1 MDRKPVPV
9 RERPVKYYNQAKNTK
24 YRYNW
29 WATGK
34 DGIADEDRYEHL
46 WQVVRGIV
54 EKQQWRSYNNLRFAR
69 LYHNMELIGLDP
81 GMYARTALR
90 DNYLTNRVTLNVIK
104 SCIDTASSKIAKSKP
119 RPFFLTDNGD
129 WSQQMR
135 AKKATYFMDG
145 WFNQTKTYAKGRMAF
160 QDSGVF
166 GTGALHFFKE
176 NKGVQSERVIIEE
189 IIVDEA
195 EGMYGCPQ
203 NMYRKKTM
211 HRDVAASLWP
221 QHANKIF
228 AANSAI
234 KEDYRADYYAD
245 MVTVVEGW
253 HLPSGYDSDRKPLKD
268 GRHTLAI
275 DNCTLTDEV
284 YEKMYFP
291 FAFQRWTKSVLG
303 FYGIGL
309 AEELVGIQLEIN
321 KILRN
326 IQLAQHLMA
335 VPQVWLEASNAATPN
350 AKINNAIGGIHYYT
364 GQPPQFL
371 IPNAMN
377 QEIYAYLESL
387 YRKAYE
393 ITGVSSMSAQSKK
406 PAGVTAAVALETL
419 SDLETERFMITAQE
433 YEEFYLQGTDI
444 VTDMM
449 DDLQEEY
456 GDVEINAPYND
467 YMRRLSWKEVRLDK
481 ESYITK
487 VYPTNLLPTQP
498 AGKLQRVQEMMQA
511 GFFDREDA
519 ISLLDYPD
527 LKAVSGRIT
536 APRDDVLKII
546 AMMLEDGKYVS
557 PEPFMNLALARKI
570 TQSEYNKAK
579 LQDAPDERLDLLRRF
594 MDDCDTMIA
603 IVEQQKQQNMMEAQ
617 AAMAAQGAPAEGM
630 APTAQPAALPVN
642 ELMQMGGAQ

>member
-1 MDRKPVPV
+1 MAKKPVPV
-9 RERPVKYYNQAKNTK
+9 TQRPVKYYNQANNTK

-34 DGIADEDRYEHL
+34 DGINDEERFEHL

-119 RPFFLTDNGD
+119 RPFFLTDNGN

-145 WFNQTKTYAKGRMAF
+145 WFQQTKTYQKGRMGF

-166 GTGALHFFKE
+166 GTGALHLFKE
-176 NKGVQSERVIIEE
+176 NKMVQSERVIIEE

-203 NMYRKKTM
+203 NMYRKKSM

-221 QHANKIF
+221 EHAAKIF

-234 KEDYRADYYAD
+234 KEDFRADYYAD
-245 MVTVVEGW
+245 MITVVEGW
-253 HLPSGYDSDRKPLKD
+253 HLPSGFDSDRKPLKD
-268 GRHTLAI
+268 GRHTIAI
-275 DNCTLTDEV
+275 DNCTLFDEE
-284 YEKMYFP
+284 YDKIYFP

-303 FYGIGL
+303 FYGTGL

-335 VPQVWLEASNAATPN
+335 VPQVWLEAANAATPN
-350 AKINNAIGGIHYYT
+350 AKINNAIGGIRYYT
-364 GQPPQFL
+364 GQPPTFMV
-371 IPNAMN
+371 PTAMN
-377 QEIYAYLESL
+377 SEIYQYLESL

-393 ITGVSSMSAQSKK
+393 ITGVSSMSAQAKK

-419 SDLETERFMITAQE
+419 SELETERFMIVAQE
-433 YEEFYLQGTDI
+433 YEEFYLNITDI

-449 DDLQEEY
+449 DDLQEEF

-467 YMRRLSWKEVRLDK
+467 YMRRLSWKDVRLDK
-481 ESYITK
+481 EAYVLK
-487 VYPTNLLPTQP
+487 CFPTNLLPTQP
-498 AGKLQRVQEMMQA
+498 SGKLQRVQELMQA
-511 GFFDREDA
+511 GMFDKEDA

-527 LKAVSGRIT
+527 LKAVTARIT

-546 AMMLEDGKYVS
+546 GYMLEEGKYVS
-557 PEPFMNLALARKI
+557 PEPFMNLTLARKL

-603 IVEQQKQQNMMEAQ
+603 MVEAQKQQNLMEAQ
-617 AAMAAQGAPAEGM
+617 MATQAAAMPAEGM
-630 APTAQPAALPVN
+630 PATAQPEAMPVN
-642 ELMQMGGAQ
+642 ELMPVGGI